1 MYVDSSAVFNF
12 ILFSRLDSTLVD
24 FNDMRWERGDVTFI
38 FDGEAQPHDALTV
51 LDNKLKVYQ
60 RIRYEV
66 NLDNKKYIHV
76 HCMYTCTE
84 LQIRKG
90 NRGNLGSQCMFSLR
104 FCCCCC
110 CFVVLRPR

>member
-1 MYVDSSAVFNF
+1 M
-12 ILFSRLDSTLVD
+12 
-24 FNDMRWERGDVTFI
+24 TFI

-76 HCMYTCTE
+76 NCMYTCTE

-104 FCCCCC
+104 NKKAYFK
-110 CFVVLRPR
+110 FQNYSQNTTLS